1 MKAVDMRATGMTYRD
16 IAKALGVSDHTA
28 RVDVRTE
35 LDRRVEEWKA
45 EGGVDRVRQAESA
58 KLDRLER
65 ELWPR
70 LQEEKG
76 WDKATHGLVR
86 VFERRAN
93 LLGLD
98 TPVVREQLNRLSID
112 VRLSDGSLPPGSDV
126 VDGEVV
132 EDGPVPL
139 LGDGGEADHPS

>member
-1 MKAVDMRATGMTYRD
+1 MKALDMRSTGMTYEA
-16 IAKALGVSDHTA
+16 IAQALGISKTVARSD
-28 RVDVRTE
+28 VKTE

-139 LGDGGEADHPS
+139 LGDGGEADHHS